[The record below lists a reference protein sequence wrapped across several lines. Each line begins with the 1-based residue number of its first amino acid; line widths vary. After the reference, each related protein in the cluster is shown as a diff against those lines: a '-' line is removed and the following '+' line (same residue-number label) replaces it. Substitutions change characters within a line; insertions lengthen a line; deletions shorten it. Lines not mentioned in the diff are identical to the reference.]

1 MVRKYQQVTT
11 RHSAEMAA
19 LHQNAGVKTKRL
31 CELFPQYSRRNI
43 YRHAS
48 RPIAE
53 DCPLDLRK
61 KNSGRP
67 PKLTEKDKRN
77 ILRAVQKLRV
87 SCGYFTSGKIK
98 VEANLSNKVSNRT
111 IRRVLNN
118 AGYKYLRSR
127 KKGLL
132 KASDLKNRLKFCRMI
147 KKKKLGKTFWTEGIS
162 FYLDGKGYEFK
173 TNPNDE
179 ARAPKACQWRRKSEG
194 LEFGLTAKGKKEGAV
209 NRNFMVGISYNKGV
223 VLCEEYFGA
232 INGKKMV
239 RIVDEHFPQAFE
251 NSIDPKGK
259 RFLTDNCPRQTCKVA
274 MAAYDRVNAKVFRI
288 PPRSPDLNPIENF
301 FHLVTNKLKEDA
313 LQQNITHETK
323 LQFSERVIRTMKDF
337 PVEKINNLIGS
348 MDKRI
353 EMVIKAKGKRIRY

>member
-1 MVRKYQQVTT
+1 
-11 RHSAEMAA
+11 
-19 LHQNAGVKTKRL
+19 
-31 CELFPQYSRRNI
+31 
-43 YRHAS
+43 
-48 RPIAE
+48 
-53 DCPLDLRK
+53 
-61 KNSGRP
+61 
-67 PKLTEKDKRN
+67 
-77 ILRAVQKLRV
+77 
-87 SCGYFTSGKIK
+87 
-98 VEANLSNKVSNRT
+98 
-111 IRRVLNN
+111 
-118 AGYKYLRSR
+118 
-127 KKGLL
+127 
-132 KASDLKNRLKFCRMI
+132 
-147 KKKKLGKTFWTEGIS
+147 
-162 FYLDGKGYEFK
+162 
-173 TNPNDE
+173 
-179 ARAPKACQWRRKSEG
+179 
-194 LEFGLTAKGKKEGAV
+194 
-209 NRNFMVGISYNKGV
+209 
-223 VLCEEYFGA
+223 
-232 INGKKMV
+232 MV